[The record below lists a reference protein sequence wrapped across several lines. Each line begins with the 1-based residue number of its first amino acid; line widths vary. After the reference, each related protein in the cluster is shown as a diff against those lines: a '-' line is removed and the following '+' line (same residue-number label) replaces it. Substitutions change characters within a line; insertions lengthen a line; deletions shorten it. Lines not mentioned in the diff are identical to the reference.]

1 MRRREIR
8 PTQSGELR
16 HVGDLEK
23 LDIGTDNSGTP
34 LTTYSLFA
42 KDVRFAIDDWK
53 PLESVVANAV
63 QSNLFTRIRIRYRP
77 GLEGSAPSIFRLK
90 HVIDASVSPPAVEYY
105 DIQGAVRDITL
116 RVELQLSC
124 VRRDAAGYR
133 TGTIP

>member
-1 MRRREIR
+1 MKRREIR

-23 LDIGTDNSGTP
+23 LDIGTDTSGTP

-42 KDVRFAIDDWK
+42 KNVRFAIDDWK
-53 PLESVVANAV
+53 PVENVIANAV
-63 QSNLFTRIRIRYRP
+63 QSNLFTRIRIRWRP
-77 GLEGSAPSIFRLK
+77 GLEGAAPSIFRLR
-90 HVIDASVSPPAVEYY
+90 HVLDGSVSPPLVEFY
-105 DIQGAVRDITL
+105 DITGAVRDITL

-133 TGTIP
+133 TGTLT